1 MAIGD
6 VRPHEQQVQDQPSS
20 STMVQPLT
28 QDEEHVPQD
37 DCMGQG
43 GAQEERDKEEEE
55 VSHAPSTQ
63 VHTNIQRDHL
73 VDQILGDI
81 SKGLTTCSRI
91 AKFCEHYSFVSSIE
105 PFRVEEALQDPDWV
119 MAM

>member
-1 MAIGD
+1 
-6 VRPHEQQVQDQPSS
+6 VQNQPSS
-20 STMVQPLT
+20 STIVQPPT
-28 QDEEHVPQD
+28 QDEEQVPQD

-63 VHTNIQRDHL
+63 GHTNIKRDHL

-81 SKGLTTCSRI
+81 SKGLTTCSHI
-91 AKFCEHYSFVSSIE
+91 AKFCEHYSFVSSFE
-105 PFRVEEALQDPDWV
+105 PFRVEEALQNPDW
-119 MAM
+119 